1 MIQDN
6 GDCASHEV
14 KAFVTAVRALSEYT
28 GLGVRDCRRALAACD
43 DDPLVACGYLHYS
56 GCLVNLNGQDR
67 EAWTL
72 NRAREYAQLLELTDE
87 GKIAQRAE
95 PLKPRG
101 PRLG

>member
-1 MIQDN
+1 MVQDN
-6 GDCASHEV
+6 GSSGSEEV
-14 KAFVTAVRALSEYT
+14 RAYVAAVRSLSEYT
-28 GLGVRDCRRALAACD
+28 GLGVKDCRLALAACG

-72 NRAREYAQLLELTDE
+72 KRAREYAQMLDLTDD
-87 GKIAQRAE
+87 GKIVQRADSA
-95 PLKPRG
+95 KPRG